1 MTNKRL
7 EELNSLKEQI
17 EDLKEHIVSME
28 NLNYDYFELNGR
40 YQGDANADF
49 IFSFNNMEQH
59 DLHDLHPLTELHPLV
74 CDGLKEAIVSFLHE
88 KLAKLEKE
96 FEEA

>member
-7 EELNSLKEQI
+7 EELSGLKQQI
-17 EDLKEHIVSME
+17 TDLKEHIISMD
-28 NLNYDYFELNGR
+28 LNYDYFELNGR
-40 YQGDANADF
+40 YKGDANADF
-49 IFSFNNMEQH
+49 ILTFNNMEQH
-59 DLHDLHPLTELHPLV
+59 ALNPLTDFHPLA
-74 CDGLKEAIVSFLHE
+74 CDGLQEVIVSFLEE

>member
-7 EELNSLKEQI
+7 EELNGLKKQI

-40 YQGDANADF
+40 YKGDANADF
-49 IFSFNNMEQH
+49 ILTFNNMEQH
-59 DLHDLHPLTELHPLV
+59 DLNPLTDFHPLV
-74 CDGLKEAIVSFLHE
+74 CDGLEEVIISFLKE
-88 KLAKLEKE
+88 KLARLEKE

>member
-7 EELNSLKEQI
+7 EELNNLKQQI
-17 EDLKEHIVSME
+17 ADLKEHIDSMG
-28 NLNYDYFELNGR
+28 LNYDYFELNGR
-40 YQGDANADF
+40 YKGDANVDF
-49 IFSFNNMEQH
+49 I
-59 DLHDLHPLTELHPLV
+59 L
-74 CDGLKEAIVSFLHE
+74 SFLKE

>member
-7 EELNSLKEQI
+7 EELNDIKEQI
-17 EDLKEHIVSME
+17 VDLKGYIDTLSGID
-28 NLNYDYFELNGR
+28 YDYFELNGR
-40 YQGDANADF
+40 YKGDANADF
-49 IFSFNNMEQH
+49 IFSFNNREK
-59 DLHDLHPLTELHPLV
+59 HDLHPLTDITPLV
-74 CDGLKEAIVSFLHE
+74 CDGLQEVIISFLKE

>member
-7 EELNSLKEQI
+7 EELNNLKQQI
-17 EDLKEHIVSME
+17 ADLKEHIDSMG
-28 NLNYDYFELNGR
+28 LNYDYFELSGR
-40 YQGDANADF
+40 YSGDENADF
-49 IFSFNNMEQH
+49 ILTFNNTEQ
-59 DLHDLHPLTELHPLV
+59 HDLHPLTEMHPLA
-74 CDGLKEAIVSFLHE
+74 CDGLQEVIVSFLEE

>member
-7 EELNSLKEQI
+7 EELNGLKKQI
-17 EDLKEHIVSME
+17 EDLKEHINSM

-40 YQGDANADF
+40 YKGDANADF
-49 IFSFNNMEQH
+49 ILTFNNTEQH
-59 DLHDLHPLTELHPLV
+59 ALNPLTKSHPLV
-74 CDGLKEAIVSFLHE
+74 CDGLKEVIISFLEE

>member
-1 MTNKRL
+1 MTNNRL
-7 EELNSLKEQI
+7 EELNKLKQQI
-17 EDLKEHIVSME
+17 ADLKEHINSM

-40 YQGDANADF
+40 YKGDANADF
-49 IFSFNNMEQH
+49 IFSFNNIEQH
-59 DLHDLHPLTELHPLV
+59 ALSPLTKSHPLV
-74 CDGLKEAIVSFLHE
+74 CDGLQEVIVSFLEE